1 MVSALPKDILKDLVS
16 KWRWPF
22 HGLGLA
28 LWEEHSW
35 QHLGQ
40 VHVYFT
46 QIHLQRVGWTST
58 QVFDGL
64 YTLVQQGAPSHILAL
79 HCEPSEDFQKPFWW
93 SVTIFTKLQAT
104 VKLQFLSYC
113 KPKEKLSGWAR
124 LRNGPYHRPGLS
136 WYENQVPTSI
146 QTHTEKKKRVFFSW
160 QLVKMSSAGYSSLSN
175 SSYAI
180 SAHRAF
186 FFSAHLLINSSI
198 PSYRLTTWTT
208 HHIIT
213 ALCSHWLIHDHTTLR
228 CQLLLTI

>member
-1 MVSALPKDILKDLVS
+1 MVSAFPKDILKVLAS

-40 VHVYFT
+40 VHVYLT

-64 YTLVQQGAPSHILAL
+64 YTLMQQGAPSHILAL
-79 HCEPSEDFQKPFWW
+79 HCEASEDFQKPFWW

-136 WYENQVPTSI
+136 CYENQVPTSI
-146 QTHTEKKKRVFFSW
+146 QTHTEKKRVFFSW

-180 SAHRAF
+180 KVHTEHF
-186 FFSAHLLINSSI
+186 FFFGSFAHQFFYPQLSPYHLDYSSH
-198 PSYRLTTWTT
+198 YN
-208 HHIIT
+208 
-213 ALCSHWLIHDHTTLR
+213 CFV
-228 CQLLLTI
+228 